1 MNFNFKIAFI
11 LSYCQAKTYICTP
24 NLLKKMAKKEKT
36 KDELP
41 KAKFSK
47 ENFKKSFR
55 LFKYLGKSKWLFT
68 LGMVFIAG
76 TAAVGLYFPV
86 AAGKMFGYL
95 GNTGMDTSAF
105 SNMVTGTGKELLIL
119 LVIQG
124 IVSFGRVY
132 TFSIVTEN
140 ILKGLRTDTFNKLV
154 QMPMSF
160 FSKNQVA
167 DLSSRVATDI
177 NVISEAF
184 TISIAEVIRQTIV
197 GIGGLCLL
205 VYFTSWDVAKWFIVI
220 IPPITVVA
228 ILYGRK
234 IRGYSKALQDKI
246 AESGIIVSEA
256 LTGITSVKAFTNEHI
271 EISKY
276 DKVTS
281 EIRKFGIK
289 YGVMRGAFFAF
300 IIMCVFGAIF
310 FILYKMLLLI
320 NTGELTTENF
330 GKFMMLSLFVAGS
343 LGGLPEQL
351 ASIQRALGAT
361 DRVFEII
368 DDRNEEINLAFATND
383 NSKRVKGDL
392 EFKNIQFTYPT
403 RPDFVVLKN
412 ISFNAKAGET
422 IALVGSSGSG
432 KSTLASLALRFY
444 EPNGGEYTID
454 GKKSTDYELTELRD
468 QMAIVPQDVLLF
480 GGTIKENIMYGK
492 PNATE
497 AEIIDAAKQ
506 ANAYDFIMS
515 FPEKFETRVGD
526 RGIQLSGGQRQR
538 VAIAR
543 AVLKNPSILIL
554 DEATSSLD
562 SESERLVQEALDKL
576 MVGRTSIVIA
586 HRLST
591 IRNADKIIVLQK
603 GEVLETGTHQEL
615 ITNETGLYHKLSKLQ
630 FELN

>member
-1 MNFNFKIAFI
+1 
-11 LSYCQAKTYICTP
+11 
-24 NLLKKMAKKEKT
+24 MAKANGVKHKS
-36 KDELP
+36 KDDIP
-41 KAKFSK
+41 KAKLTK
-47 ENFKKSFR
+47 ANFKKSFR
-55 LFKYLGKSKWLFT
+55 LFNYLGKSKWLFS
-68 LGMVFIAG
+68 LGMFFIAG
-76 TAAVGLYFPV
+76 TASVGLYFPV

-95 GNTGMDTSAF
+95 GNTGMNTSAF
-105 SNMVTGTGKELLIL
+105 SDMVSGTGVELLIL

-124 IVSFGRVY
+124 VVSFGRVY

-140 ILKGLRTDTFNKLV
+140 ILRGLRTDTFNKLV

-184 TISIAEVIRQTIV
+184 TVSIAEVIRQTIV
-197 GIGGLCLL
+197 GVGGLCLL

-246 AESGIIVSEA
+246 AESSIIVSEA
-256 LTGITSVKAFTNEHI
+256 LTGITSVKAFTNEHV
-271 EISKY
+271 EINKY
-276 DKVTS
+276 DKVTN
-281 EIRKFGIK
+281 EIKKFGIK

-368 DDRNEEINLAFATND
+368 DDRNEEINLAHRNNLNLT
-383 NSKRVKGDL
+383 RVKGDL

-403 RPDFVVLKN
+403 RPDFVVLKD
-412 ISFNAKAGET
+412 ISFSAKAGET

-432 KSTLASLALRFY
+432 KSTLASLTLRFY

-480 GGTIKENIMYGK
+480 GGTIRDNILYGK

-497 AEIIDAAKQ
+497 AEVIEAAKQ

-515 FPEKFETRVGD
+515 FPDKFETLVGD

-603 GEVLETGTHQEL
+603 GEVIESGTHQEL
-615 ITNETGLYHKLSKLQ
+615 MTNDSGLYQKLSKLQ